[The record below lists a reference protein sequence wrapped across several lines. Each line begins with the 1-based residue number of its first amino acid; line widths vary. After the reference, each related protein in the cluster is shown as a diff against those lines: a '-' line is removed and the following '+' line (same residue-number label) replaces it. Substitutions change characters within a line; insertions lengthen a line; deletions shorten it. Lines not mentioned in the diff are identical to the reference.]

1 LTDQTRIVTQ
11 SVKDQPVSHK
21 PGIASMVDDW
31 MANEVRG
38 KLMDPL
44 ESKDFILFSTF
55 VLDASLNDLFFSD
68 ISAEWDIFETQF
80 DELKP
85 PSQAEITFYATKI
98 LMNIIIQPEDFLP
111 NGRLAHVYIP
121 NYLYLPVTLT
131 DALDIGDKDPNGTLS
146 QDKCFYIWSKAQ
158 KARAKAIQTRM
169 FCTTPLLPFT
179 PISPYFL
186 WLCSENKT
194 YTTDYDQHVA
204 AVTFAISLHG
214 AEMHTM
220 LFYDLFIPPL
230 EWMFSINTPYGQML
244 REAISSFP
252 KATKLA
258 NLMIN
263 VVAPF
268 YAPSDLDHE

>member
-1 LTDQTRIVTQ
+1 
-11 SVKDQPVSHK
+11 
-21 PGIASMVDDW
+21 
-31 MANEVRG
+31 
-38 KLMDPL
+38 
-44 ESKDFILFSTF
+44 
-55 VLDASLNDLFFSD
+55 
-68 ISAEWDIFETQF
+68 
-80 DELKP
+80 
-85 PSQAEITFYATKI
+85 
-98 LMNIIIQPEDFLP
+98 
-111 NGRLAHVYIP
+111 
-121 NYLYLPVTLT
+121 
-131 DALDIGDKDPNGTLS
+131 
-146 QDKCFYIWSKAQ
+146 
-158 KARAKAIQTRM
+158 M

-194 YTTDYDQHVA
+194 YTTDYDQHVT

-220 LFYDLFIPPL
+220 LFYDLFIRPL

-244 REAISSFP
+244 PEAISSFP